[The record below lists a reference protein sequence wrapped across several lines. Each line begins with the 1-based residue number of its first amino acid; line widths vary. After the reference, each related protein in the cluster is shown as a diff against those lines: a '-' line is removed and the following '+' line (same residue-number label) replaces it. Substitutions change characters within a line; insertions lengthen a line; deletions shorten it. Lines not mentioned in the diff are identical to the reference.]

1 MSFTERYKRITT
13 PAQAKIVTEQYNRLI
28 EAGEAPQPAEDE
40 DQQNLAAL
48 GLGGGDQSGAAPAP
62 AADPNAAAATPP
74 VDPNAPP
81 ADGTENPE
89 EDAQAEAEKEKEQ
102 ELQGKVSNILSDIS
116 DMMGPETLRY
126 YRDVEAKAVQYL
138 TKLDMD
144 PAEKD
149 ELISKIPEIGLKI
162 LSASKKNNFIDR
174 DNICFVAVMEG
185 AVDFLEKMKGKSEH
199 PELPLDDEE
208 SDEEPEEKIED
219 DEEE

>member
-1 MSFTERYKRITT
+1 MMKGYAQDPSFAQFLNFRQYLNPALTGSERGLNVSMIYKNQWFYV
-13 PAQAKIVTEQYNRLI
+13 P
-28 EAGEAPQPAEDE
+28 
-40 DQQNLAAL
+40 
-48 GLGGGDQSGAAPAP
+48 GGFNTYGI
-62 AADPNAAAATPP
+62 AAD
-74 VDPNAPP
+74 V
-81 ADGTENPE
+81 
-89 EDAQAEAEKEKEQ
+89 Q
-102 ELQGKVSNILSDIS
+102 SSRLSSGI
-116 DMMGPETLRY
+116 GIIA